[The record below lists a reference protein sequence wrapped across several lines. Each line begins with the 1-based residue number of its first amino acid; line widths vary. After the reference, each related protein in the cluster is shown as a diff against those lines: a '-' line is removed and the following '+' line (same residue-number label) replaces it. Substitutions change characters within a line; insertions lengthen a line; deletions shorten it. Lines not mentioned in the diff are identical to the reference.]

1 MGVARLS
8 GSSTRR
14 APPADQAHLPQDSLR
29 FATLSLTTELFD
41 SEHRGSPALG
51 IVVRAGGY
59 QRSRLA
65 YIRRR
70 CPDPL
75 RIEFTMLVDSLADE
89 TGDTESVK
97 ALNQ

>member
-1 MGVARLS
+1 MVRL
-8 GSSTRR
+8 
-14 APPADQAHLPQDSLR
+14 
-29 FATLSLTTELFD
+29 LSVL
-41 SEHRGSPALG
+41 SVH
-51 IVVRAGGY
+51 AGGY

-75 RIEFTMLVDSLADE
+75 RIELAMLVDSLADE

-97 ALNQ
+97 ALNQWRRFTSMPLRGW